1 MDFNT
6 KSLIEPQFIVF
17 CSTFIYDTF
26 MLKDLPIKD
35 SCKKKVNKT
44 QIEREHQYHRRQRKD
59 IY

>member
-1 MDFNT
+1 
-6 KSLIEPQFIVF
+6 
-17 CSTFIYDTF
+17 